1 MFDDI
6 KHVLFHKVTHN

>member
-6 KHVLFHKVTHN
+6 KHVLFHKVTDN